1 MPSLLPVLPD
11 ARSTL
16 RHNMAKE
23 ATVRKI
29 PTRRCTGCGEHFPKN
44 TLIRVLRTPEGE
56 VVLDL
61 TGKKSGRGA
70 YICKN
75 ISCLKKARK
84 ARRLETSLECPISA
98 EIYERME
105 EELTVG
111 E

>member
-1 MPSLLPVLPD
+1 MSN
-11 ARSTL
+11 T
-16 RHNMAKE
+16 
-23 ATVRKI
+23 TVKKI

-75 ISCLKKARK
+75 VTCFKKARK
-84 ARRLETSLECPISA
+84 ARRIETSLECQIS
-98 EIYERME
+98 EELYNRME
-105 EELTVG
+105 EELDG
-111 E
+111 GK